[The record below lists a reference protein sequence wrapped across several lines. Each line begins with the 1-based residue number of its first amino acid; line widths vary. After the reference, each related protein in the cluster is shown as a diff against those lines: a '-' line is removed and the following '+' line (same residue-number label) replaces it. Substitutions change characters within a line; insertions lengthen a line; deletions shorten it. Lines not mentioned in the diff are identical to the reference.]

1 MHYFLRSTIRLQK
14 RFLREVLG
22 IVSTQSHTVGQ
33 AIDVPLVFLDE
44 GIKGRDLTRQAALD
58 QLKIILPLR

>member
-1 MHYFLRSTIRLQK
+1 
-14 RFLREVLG
+14 LREVLG

-33 AIDVPLVFLDE
+33 AIDVLLVFLDE
-44 GIKGRDLTRQAALD
+44 GIEGRDLTRQAALD